1 MVPFYFFA
9 MKVYSFIFLFLL
21 ETASVAYILGWPSRR
36 IYISGPSPVVGTADN
51 WASVGG
57 IEK

>member
-1 MVPFYFFA
+1 
-9 MKVYSFIFLFLL
+9 MKVYSFIFYFLFLL
-21 ETASVAYILGWPSRR
+21 ETVSVAYILGWPSRR
-36 IYISGPSPVVGTADN
+36 IYISGLSPVVGTADN